1 MYIKLQ
7 ERIKC
12 DRLGTHLLSYVAQII
27 IATINDF
34 YIFTPHENMN
44 FQNTIF
50 VQSLFYYIKLHNAAL
65 ESRGVEVGGEIII
78 GYNQGMNHI
87 CGYATQ
93 LAGAS
98 IPEYFRAHIWPK
110 IEDEFERLA
119 DVFGYS
125 AVAQLGETIVCHLRL
140 DDVAGR
146 NIHPMWKCVK
156 HYADLMNAGAETPIE
171 EIFDDLGLKHN
182 CQGTMPAE
190 VVEEEIET
198 ALKRWE
204 GAAAPQAPKPNV
216 FIVTSPIS
224 KPDEC
229 LLNKYTI
236 LKNEDPALD
245 LYIMCMSR
253 YFIGSRSTYAICA
266 IMWGAEKMVARMP
279 RWGHLTCCGVGTKFC
294 ADVRIE
300 EFY

>member
-1 MYIKLQ
+1 M
-7 ERIKC
+7 RPF
-12 DRLGTHLLSYVAQII
+12 RSYVAQII

-34 YIFTPHENMN
+34 YIFAPHENMN
-44 FQNTIF
+44 YQNTIF

-65 ESRGVEVGGEIII
+65 ESRSVAVGGEIII

-110 IEDEFERLA
+110 IAGEFERLA
-119 DVFGYS
+119 DAAGYT
-125 AVAQLGETIVCHLRL
+125 AAAPAGDTIVCHLRL

-146 NIHPMWKCVK
+146 NMHPMWKCVK

-182 CQGTMPAE
+182 CQGTIPAE
-190 VVEEEIET
+190 IVEEEIAA
-198 ALKRWE
+198 ALKRCAE
-204 GAAAPQAPKPNV
+204 YKV

-229 LLNKYTI
+229 LTNKYTI
-236 LKNEDPALD
+236 LKNNDAALD
-245 LYIMCMSR
+245 LYILCKSR

-279 RWGHLTCCGVGTKFC
+279 RWGHLTCCGVGTKYC
-294 ADVRIE
+294 TDARIE